1 MINVT
6 KTDLPKLEMYVE
18 YLKRIWS
25 TRWITNNGEFS
36 QLLKKRLEKYLKI
49 KNLLL
54 FSNGTLALQLALRV
68 LDLKGEVI
76 TTPFTFVT
84 TTNVI
89 IWNGLTPVF
98 ADIDPKTF
106 NIDPSDV
113 EKKITEK
120 TSGILAV
127 HLYGNPCYVEELQ
140 EIADK
145 YSLKLIYDAAHAFSV
160 EYKNQPVLNYGD
172 ISALSFHATKSFH
185 TIEGGAIAI
194 RNEELI
200 GKLELLRNHGIK
212 SDEEVVLPGTNAK
225 MNEFQA
231 IMGLCNL
238 EKIGE
243 KIQLRKKIYEHY
255 KKKLRDENNL
265 KFQNIIASKYNYIYM
280 PICFENI
287 KKRDQ
292 VYSELLKNGIKPR
305 KYFYP
310 LTVNSN
316 YFKEKGLN
324 LVEKYNLKEAFNI
337 SNRVLCLPLYP
348 DLELSSVDN
357 IINIIK
363 RAL

>member
-1 MINVT
+1 MIKV
-6 KTDLPKLEMYVE
+6 
-18 YLKRIWS
+18 
-25 TRWITNNGEFS
+25 
-36 QLLKKRLEKYLKI
+36 
-49 KNLLL
+49 
-54 FSNGTLALQLALRV
+54 V
-68 LDLKGEVI
+68 L
-76 TTPFTFVT
+76 TT
-84 TTNVI
+84 
-89 IWNGLTPVF
+89 
-98 ADIDPKTF
+98 
-106 NIDPSDV
+106 
-113 EKKITEK
+113 
-120 TSGILAV
+120 
-127 HLYGNPCYVEELQ
+127 H
-140 EIADK
+140 
-145 YSLKLIYDAAHAFSV
+145 
-160 EYKNQPVLNYGD
+160 
-172 ISALSFHATKSFH
+172 ISARATKSFH
-185 TIEGGAIAI
+185 TIEGGAIVT

-200 GKLELLRNHGIK
+200 EKIKLLRNHGIK

-243 KIQLRKKIYEHY
+243 KIQLRKKSYEYY
-255 KKKLRDENNL
+255 KQKLRDENNL

-287 KKRDQ
+287 KKRDH

-337 SNRVLCLPLYP
+337 SNRILCLPLYP

-363 RAL
+363 KTVTEEP